1 LKVKRATKKKK
12 KFFLII
18 LNFSGKHEE
27 RDDGHGSV
35 QRHFVRKYVL
45 PKDYDMNNVHS
56 SLSTDGVL
64 TIKAPPPA
72 IKNSSERHVQI
83 TNTGMPAHL
92 SIKNG
97 GDKIASPAQ
106 NQGKS
111 PAVQGK

>member
-1 LKVKRATKKKK
+1 M
-12 KFFLII
+12 
-18 LNFSGKHEE
+18 FSSFVGKHDE

-45 PKDYDMNNVHS
+45 PKDYDMNHVHS
-56 SLSTDGVL
+56 NLSSDGVL

-72 IKNSSERHVQI
+72 IQNSSERHVPI
-83 TNTGMPAHL
+83 TSTNMPAHL

-97 GDKIASPAQ
+97 GEKKASSPHPT
-106 NQGKS
+106 QGKS